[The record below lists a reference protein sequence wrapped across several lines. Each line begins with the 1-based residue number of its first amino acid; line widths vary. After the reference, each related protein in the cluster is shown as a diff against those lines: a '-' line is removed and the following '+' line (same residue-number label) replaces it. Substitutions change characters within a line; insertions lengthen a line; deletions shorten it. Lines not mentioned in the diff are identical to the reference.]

1 MNIIKTGKKKLDR
14 GSECVL
20 IEGDGRRLDM
30 LEDESIDCIITDHP
44 WLDILSN
51 RGGNRSF
58 SNYECFRYELEDFR
72 EKARVL
78 KAGCFLAEFLCQNC
92 R

>member
-1 MNIIKTGKKKLDR
+1 MSMVKTYSKKMDSNSR
-14 GSECVL
+14 CVL

-30 LEDESIDCIITDHP
+30 LEEESIDCIITDHP
-44 WLDILSN
+44 WLDSLSN

-58 SNYECFRYELEDFR
+58 SDYECFRYELEDFK

-78 KAGCFLAEFLCQNC
+78 KPGCF
-92 R
+92 